1 MVTLKRRKFFR
12 YSRIIVIERRIFF
25 YGKDT
30 EKIIKLRIWK
40 EIDFILFCSIIKIG
54 KEKREGKDNPSFIFL

>member
-1 MVTLKRRKFFR
+1 MEKIRRKL
-12 YSRIIVIERRIFF
+12 YS
-25 YGKDT
+25 
-30 EKIIKLRIWK
+30 IKLRIWK

>member
-25 YGKDT
+25 YGEDT
-30 EKIIKLRIWK
+30 EKIIFDK
-40 EIDFILFCSIIKIG
+40 IKNL
-54 KEKREGKDNPSFIFL
+54 EGN